1 MAWKRSKVETVG
13 TVKEFMSG
21 KGCEKATVDKRKIVK
36 GVVVAGVLTL
46 SLTFGD
52 VSFASAGVVDGVVTQ
67 KVVNAF
73 APLIELVQALSYPIS
88 LVMMLGG
95 GLFVMI
101 GNSERGFGMIQ
112 KAGLGYVLVQMLP
125 LLMDLLVEIAKS
137 L

>member
-1 MAWKRSKVETVG
+1 MAKKIKRVG
-13 TVKEFMSG
+13 TISEFMNG
-21 KGCEKATVDKRKIVK
+21 KRQADKIDWKPVVK
-36 GVVVAGVLTL
+36 VGVVAGVTVLAL
-46 SLTFGD
+46 SFGD
-52 VSFASAGVVDGVVTQ
+52 VSLASAGVINGAVTD

-73 APLIELVQALSYPIS
+73 EPLIELVKALSYPIC

-95 GLFVMI
+95 GLFTMV

-125 LLMDLLVEIAKS
+125 ILMDLLVEITKA

>member
-1 MAWKRSKVETVG
+1 MAKKIKRVG
-13 TVKEFMSG
+13 TISEFMSG
-21 KGCEKATVDKRKIVK
+21 KRQAEKIDWKPVVK
-36 GVVVAGVLTL
+36 VGVVAGVTVLAL
-46 SLTFGD
+46 SFGD
-52 VSFASAGVVDGVVTQ
+52 VSLASAGVINGAVTD

-73 APLIELVQALSYPIS
+73 EPLIELVKALSYPIC

-95 GLFVMI
+95 GLFTMV

-125 LLMDLLVEIAKS
+125 ILMDLLVEITKA